1 MADPRTVKLAEIL
14 VNHSIT
20 VKKGSKIVIEYQAE
34 AHPLA
39 MQCYTM
45 LLKKG
50 AFPIMRPSLP
60 GTGYAYFKY
69 AGQNN

>member
-39 MQCYTM
+39 MQCYIM
-45 LLKKG
+45 LLRKERS
-50 AFPIMRPSLP
+50 P
-60 GTGYAYFKY
+60 
-69 AGQNN
+69 